1 MAKRCAAASPCMSD
15 LDSQDMQVERLTWP
29 APQVTQR
36 LIPSPA
42 TDLSHPE
49 RQYGVLLL
57 REQGAILEA
66 FVSKERGLV
75 ASEHARY
82 VETDLSAACRWGWL

>member
-82 VETDLSAACRWGWL
+82 VETDHSAACRWGWL